1 MKVLRNI
8 EQEVEQFEIGDQI
21 ALHLESIGDFT
32 ATAQKVTDQGTLFF
46 FDTCLNDRAM
56 NEENSNRSGFAE
68 SDLCRWMNEE
78 LLDAFPDDIRKNL
91 VPLEGG
97 NLLTV
102 PTVGEMFGGSDF
114 FENDGNEQLPL
125 MKSRKNRICYDQN
138 DDWCWY
144 WLQNRR
150 KGSSAGFASVY
161 GGGSLNYTD
170 ASATFELRPR
180 FLLGDLESGP
190 LVGASQK

>member
-56 NEENSNRSGFAE
+56 NKENSNRSGFAE

-125 MKSRKNRICYDQN
+125 MKSRKNRVCYDQKY

-150 KGSSAGFASVY
+150 KGSSTAFAYVNGDGDLSNYGASVTL
-161 GGGSLNYTD
+161 G
-170 ASATFELRPR
+170 LRPR
-180 FLLGDLESGP
+180 FLLKNL
-190 LVGASQK
+190 

>member
-46 FDTCLNDRAM
+46 FDSCLNDHAM
-56 NEENSNRSGFAE
+56 NEENSNRGGFAE
-68 SDLCRWMNEE
+68 SDLCHWMNTE

-91 VPLEGG
+91 VPLEAGK
-97 NLLTV
+97 LLTV
-102 PTVGEMFGGSDF
+102 PAVGEMFGGSDF

-125 MKSRKNRICYDQN
+125 MKSRKNRVCYDQN

-150 KGSSAGFASVY
+150 KGSSTDFASVSCV
-161 GGGSLNYTD
+161 GDLND
-170 ASATFELRPR
+170 FSASHAFGLRPR
-180 FLLGDLESGP
+180 FLLKNL
-190 LVGASQK
+190 